1 LADWRRPLVV
11 LDVEPANEVTLEE
24 VNGKLALRRGVKVT
38 FDRES
43 TERIRTG
50 YACAR
55 CLEVFEVPWPLSCPV
70 CRAPI
75 RERQAEYFEREY
87 TPAVLDLSPTDW
99 SDELASLEERR
110 RKEEESNGRHPA

>member
-11 LDVEPANEVTLEE
+11 LDVEPADQVTLEE
-24 VNGKLALRRGVKVT
+24 VNGRLVARRGVKIT

-55 CLEVFEVPWPLSCPV
+55 CLEVFEVPWPFSCPM

-75 RERQAEYFEREY
+75 RERQQEYFEREFN
-87 TPAVLDLSPTDW
+87 PALLDLSPTNW
-99 SDELASLEERR
+99 EDELASLDERR
-110 RKEEESNGRHPA
+110 RKEEENNGS